1 MRAPSLRSLLLA
13 GATLALIGAG
23 AVAYGQGYGPGPGWG
38 MGQGG
43 GPCWGGQGGG
53 PGWGMGQGMMGQGGG
68 PGWGPG
74 QGRGM
79 MGQGMGPGWQGG
91 EPPFMQRFAAID
103 VNQDGSVSAEET
115 AEQADA
121 VFASMDADGDDQVT
135 LEEFLA
141 VDMGMGPSVNRPGMA
156 QRRQA
161 RREARYKSFDA
172 DGDGTH
178 EEFLAV
184 HQKQFASADRNGD
197 GRTDPFEFRMMQ
209 RGF

>member
-53 PGWGMGQGMMGQGGG
+53 PGWG
-68 PGWGPG
+68 
-74 QGRGM
+74 

-141 VDMGMGPSVNRPGMA
+141 VDMGMGPGMNRPGMA

-161 RREARYKSFDA
+161 RREARYRSFDA
-172 DGDGTH
+172 NGDGTATH
-178 EEFLAV
+178 EEFLAI